1 MEQQRENDELTI
13 EKQALDKEY
22 AAYKTRVHSVLKQ
35 QKEQRTDPA
44 QLEQVNNIHRYY
56 EARHFLIEAQ
66 KGSLGFY
73 PISLKV
79 ENFLVKFHVKKKNDF
94 LRTRFDLWKNSQT
107 F

>member
-44 QLEQVNNIHRYY
+44 QLEQVNNIYRDYD
-56 EARHFLIEAQ
+56 ARHFLIEAQ
-66 KGSLGFY
+66 DSLCCNPY
-73 PISLKV
+73 SVKV
-79 ENFLVKFHVKKKNDF
+79 ENFLVKFHVKMSDF
-94 LRTRFDLWKNSQT
+94 FKEAI
-107 F
+107 